1 VNVRHVCSRL
11 HKLIGSAFCR
21 DAGGAMTAQPT
32 DGMVPYG
39 DMRAA
44 TADRERAVDVLKAAF
59 AEGRLDQTEYADR
72 VGLVYSSRTY
82 AELAAL
88 TADLPVGP
96 LGAVPALPARPT
108 LDQHM
113 SSLIPVLD
121 ARPEPQAT
129 RPTNHMA
136 IAAFIF
142 GLLAYVTSG
151 VTAPLAIGLALVA
164 AIRIRR
170 TGELGIGLAVS
181 AAVLAVL
188 QLIIFQSY
196 WIGI

>member
-1 VNVRHVCSRL
+1 M
-11 HKLIGSAFCR
+11 A
-21 DAGGAMTAQPT
+21 AGPS

-39 DMRAA
+39 DMRAS

-82 AELAAL
+82 AELSAL
-88 TADLPVGP
+88 TGDLPVGP
-96 LGAVPALPARPT
+96 LGALPTLPAQPT
-108 LDQHM
+108 LDHYI
-113 SSLIPVLD
+113 SSFIPKFSVN
-121 ARPEPQAT
+121 PVTQT
-129 RPTNHMA
+129 SRPTNHMA
-136 IAAFIF
+136 IAAFVF

-151 VTAPLAIGLALVA
+151 VTAPLAIGLAIVA

-170 TGELGIGLAVS
+170 TGELGVGLAVS